1 MSENELRS
9 FYKMRVKKPDNYTY
23 DDNGDLVQKNNEGS
37 IIKTYSL
44 PTYRTPTFEEIDEME
59 KIRMDNIAKAE
70 QEYENAREELRQ
82 ATDNPNI
89 TMSEILSLNRKISD
103 LDNILQSVRF
113 PLRQVADIGTFQV
126 REILLDDIYETR
138 KLPNSI
144 KSLIT
149 RPFELQQQYVRIGEA
164 PIKQI
169 QTVEEIRQKTSAL
182 VPVILFSEPSTNE
195 YDFMGLKW
203 AVNVEYNNTQYNS
216 VYQAL
221 MAELAKVF
229 NDNDNLQKIMIADS
243 AEDIDYSVDMVP
255 GDREINEPK
264 WNTAISQLLYPI
276 NIEKY
281 KQYPELSE
289 KILQT
294 KQAKLGYYIPDDNL
308 LGIGI
313 SIDNPNAKDI
323 NKWTGQNMVG
333 NTLEKV
339 RTEISKNRIAIQQ
352 SQQGIQSIT
361 EQTSTKTKRIR
372 KPVVISA

>member
-1 MSENELRS
+1 
-9 FYKMRVKKPDNYTY
+9 
-23 DDNGDLVQKNNEGS
+23 
-37 IIKTYSL
+37 
-44 PTYRTPTFEEIDEME
+44 
-59 KIRMDNIAKAE
+59 MDNIAKAE

-294 KQAKLGYYIPDDNL
+294 KQAKLGYYIPDDNI

-323 NKWTGQNMVG
+323 NKWTGQNIVG

-339 RTEISKNRIAIQQ
+339 RTEISKNRITIQQ
-352 SQQGIQSIT
+352 SQQGIQTTT

>member
-1 MSENELRS
+1 
-9 FYKMRVKKPDNYTY
+9 
-23 DDNGDLVQKNNEGS
+23 
-37 IIKTYSL
+37 
-44 PTYRTPTFEEIDEME
+44 
-59 KIRMDNIAKAE
+59 
-70 QEYENAREELRQ
+70 
-82 ATDNPNI
+82 
-89 TMSEILSLNRKISD
+89 
-103 LDNILQSVRF
+103 
-113 PLRQVADIGTFQV
+113 
-126 REILLDDIYETR
+126 
-138 KLPNSI
+138 
-144 KSLIT
+144 
-149 RPFELQQQYVRIGEA
+149 
-164 PIKQI
+164 
-169 QTVEEIRQKTSAL
+169 VEEIRQKTSAL

-221 MAELAKVF
+221 MAELAKIF

-281 KQYPELSE
+281 KQYPELYE

-294 KQAKLGYYIPDDNL
+294 KQAKLGYYVPDDNI

-313 SIDNPNAKDI
+313 SIDNPNAKNT
-323 NKWTGQNMVG
+323 NKWTGQNIVG

-339 RTEISKNRIAIQQ
+339 RTEISKNRITIQQ
-352 SQQGIQSIT
+352 SQQGIQSTT